1 MSVYIFIINNWNQ
14 YTESDQTMVIFCFG
28 SPVKLVKC
36 HLRLSCLSCL
46 KALQIWPPSERTFIE
61 RDFGLLAVKDE
72 RRSTKIKPCPLVN
85 ILFQLEIRHLYGNK
99 DGRNLKCCRIKIN
112 MADYVQVRSLL
123 IQQRQSTVVGGACKV
138 WCHTLQILWLVLWD
152 TAYDLLGLKRRCW
165 QICIII
171 GGLCTHTTNTY
182 LCSNNM

>member
-14 YTESDQTMVIFCFG
+14 YTKSDQTMVIFCFG

-36 HLRLSCLSCL
+36 HLRISGSHPSTWSCLSCL
-46 KALQIWPPSERTFIE
+46 EALQIWPPSELTFIE

-85 ILFQLEIRHLYGNK
+85 ILFQLEICHLYGNK

-112 MADYVQVRSLL
+112 MADYVQPTQGEV
-123 IQQRQSTVVGGACKV
+123 STK
-138 WCHTLQILWLVLWD
+138 
-152 TAYDLLGLKRRCW
+152 TAVSVNSCGWGL
-165 QICIII
+165 
-171 GGLCTHTTNTY
+171 
-182 LCSNNM
+182 